1 MVHDGEEDFRGHL
14 VPGLYSMQTGA
25 MLRRIWELSVLRSR
39 ASRGRARTGGGDGGE
54 MIPGGRAVIHEPF
67 SEIGEL
73 KIFNSKIVVS

>member
-1 MVHDGEEDFRGHL
+1 MVHDGEEDFRSHL
-14 VPGLYSMQTGA
+14 VPGLHSMQIGA
-25 MLRRIWELSVLRSR
+25 MLCRIWELPVSRSR
-39 ASRGRARTGGGDGGE
+39 ASRGRARMSGGDGGE